1 MRLEQALFGYRGGH
15 RRLSSS
21 ISFQPGDERFLVRM
35 TDLSGAR
42 SMPGFEDYISGYAL
56 PSGSAYIFAKTWYAP
71 ECERPGCVW
80 THVIVVDNQDWNG
93 ITPSTI
99 CALFRRPG
107 SEKTSFDRYSDSLD
121 VSPKA
126 CDEED
131 LPQLRMQESIIR
143 LLYSDDLPIVISES
157 EKRTQ
162 LSSFLMRLV
171 LQRPLAMRMALSFC
185 TGSLSFLETGTGP
198 IRIQV
203 MPARI
208 SRQVRENINLLPAE
222 EEPPVPEWAG
232 FLLKDLQQEDLVLRH
247 LFAPFQKTDNLY
259 GEAEAVSIIRGLAEA
274 RALFEGVR
282 KGAESAQWLLH
293 EIVNLFPGP
302 NEQAVFKNT
311 VVGTLAETLLQFIFD
326 AKDHLVALES
336 TQSSFLAAASLSAR
350 KDPAAALQLLTEVLF
365 RPHGSKLAQDV
376 IHCLLSELRLLD
388 IESTRSVDS
397 QVLFAIARKQQEMIS
412 MPGFW
417 ALQRS
422 FEESAELA
430 ETLVEDLGD
439 ELVLKGLLAAD
450 RFDLIIRML
459 RMRGAR
465 GALEALRLAKGL
477 SLDKPKDYNK
487 VLALRGEVLD
497 FAQALAWGEAYAMR
511 PLTDAQLFIL
521 ASSNVEPNRLV
532 ELVPDLTIWL
542 KALEALPAEPMR
554 IFAVAVFLAC
564 GNEFEDGWKLFRKSF
579 DVIHR
584 AIAAKSIAS
593 DWWWLV
599 KSRLP
604 SLAVWEKWDKCE
616 RLRRGVVDSILRKGL
631 PPMVLDAVS
640 QDQSLQLRLREIYQ
654 DRK

>member
-1 MRLEQALFGYRGGH
+1 
-15 RRLSSS
+15 
-21 ISFQPGDERFLVRM
+21 
-35 TDLSGAR
+35 
-42 SMPGFEDYISGYAL
+42 
-56 PSGSAYIFAKTWYAP
+56 
-71 ECERPGCVW
+71 
-80 THVIVVDNQDWNG
+80 
-93 ITPSTI
+93 
-99 CALFRRPG
+99 
-107 SEKTSFDRYSDSLD
+107 
-121 VSPKA
+121 
-126 CDEED
+126 
-131 LPQLRMQESIIR
+131 MQESIIR

-232 FLLKDLQQEDLVLRH
+232 FLLKDLQQEDLVLRQ

-311 VVGTLAETLLQFIFD
+311 VVGTLAETSEQRRILLQFIFD

-477 SLDKPKDYNK
+477 SLDKPKDYK
-487 VLALRGEVLD
+487 RFLL
-497 FAQALAWGEAYAMR
+497 YAAR
-511 PLTDAQLFIL
+511 FST
-521 ASSNVEPNRLV
+521 
-532 ELVPDLTIWL
+532 
-542 KALEALPAEPMR
+542 
-554 IFAVAVFLAC
+554 
-564 GNEFEDGWKLFRKSF
+564 
-579 DVIHR
+579 
-584 AIAAKSIAS
+584 
-593 DWWWLV
+593 
-599 KSRLP
+599 SR
-604 SLAVWEKWDKCE
+604 
-616 RLRRGVVDSILRKGL
+616 RR
-631 PPMVLDAVS
+631 
-640 QDQSLQLRLREIYQ
+640 
-654 DRK
+654 